1 MTGYTEGDTVIVY
14 NKGRYQVAMIVGK
27 SNINKKTLYDVLLET
42 RSIIAAVPRGAV
54 SKQAYI
60 DDNLTKKLI
69 STGEIESTIPEYNIM
84 VDQWLIPAYNE
95 TSSGPR
101 SF

>member
-1 MTGYTEGDTVIVY
+1 MTGYTEGDTVIVF

-27 SNINKKTLYDVLLET
+27 SNVNKKTLYDVLLET

-60 DDNLTKKLI
+60 DDNLTKRLV
-69 STGEIESTIPEYNIM
+69 STGEIESTLPEYTHM
-84 VDQWLIPAYNE
+84 VEQWLIPAYNE

>member
-1 MTGYTEGDTVIVY
+1 MTGYREGDTVIVF
-14 NKGRYQVAMIVGK
+14 NKDRYQVAMIVGK
-27 SNINKKTLYDVLLET
+27 SNVNKKTLYDVLLET

-60 DDNLTKKLI
+60 DDNLTKRLVA
-69 STGEIESTIPEYNIM
+69 TGEIESTLPEYNYM
-84 VDQWLIPAYNE
+84 VEQWLIPAYNE

>member
-69 STGEIESTIPEYNIM
+69 STGEIESTIPEYSIM

>member
-1 MTGYTEGDTVIVY
+1 MTGYKEGDTVIVF
-14 NKGRYQVAMIVGK
+14 NKDRYQVAMIVGK
-27 SNINKKTLYDVLLET
+27 VNVNKKTLYDVLLET

-60 DDNLTKKLI
+60 DDNLTKRLI
-69 STGEIESTIPEYNIM
+69 STGEIESTLPDYTYLTE
-84 VDQWLIPAYNE
+84 QWLIPAYRE
-95 TSSGPR
+95 QSSGPR

>member
-14 NKGRYQVAMIVGK
+14 NKDRYQVAMIVGK
-27 SNINKKTLYDVLLET
+27 IVVNKKTLYDVFLEN
-42 RSIIAAVPRGAV
+42 RSIIAAVTRNDS

-60 DDNLTKKLI
+60 DDNLTKRLI
-69 STGEIESTIPEYNIM
+69 ASGEIESTLPEYNYM
-84 VDQWLIPAYNE
+84 VEQWLLPAYRE
-95 TSSGPR
+95 KAVGPR

>member
-1 MTGYTEGDTVIVY
+1 MTGYTEGDTVIVF
-14 NKGRYQVAMIVGK
+14 NKDRYQVAMIVGK
-27 SNINKKTLYDVLLET
+27 SNVNKKTLYDVLLET

-54 SKQAYI
+54 SKQVYI
-60 DDNLTKKLI
+60 DDNLTKRLV
-69 STGEIESTIPEYNIM
+69 STGEIESTLPDYTYM
-84 VDQWLIPAYNE
+84 VEQWLIPAYNE

>member
-1 MTGYTEGDTVIVY
+1 MTGYTEGDTVIVF
-14 NKGRYQVAMIVGK
+14 NKDRYQVAMIVGK
-27 SNINKKTLYDVLLET
+27 SNANKKTLYDVLLET

-60 DDNLTKKLI
+60 DDNLTKRLVA
-69 STGEIESTIPEYNIM
+69 TGEIESTIPEYNYM
-84 VDQWLIPAYNE
+84 VEQWLIPAYNE

>member
-1 MTGYTEGDTVIVY
+1 MTGYKEGDTVIVF
-14 NKGRYQVAMIVGK
+14 NKDRYQVAMIVGK
-27 SNINKKTLYDVLLET
+27 SNVNKKTLYDVLLET

-60 DDNLTKKLI
+60 DDNLTKRLVA
-69 STGEIESTIPEYNIM
+69 TGEIESTLPEYNYM
-84 VDQWLIPAYNE
+84 VEQWLIPAYNE